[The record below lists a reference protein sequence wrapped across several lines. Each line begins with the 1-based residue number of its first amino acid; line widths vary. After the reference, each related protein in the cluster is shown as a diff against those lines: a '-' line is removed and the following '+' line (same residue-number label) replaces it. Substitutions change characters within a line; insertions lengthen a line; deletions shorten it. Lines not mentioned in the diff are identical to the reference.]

1 MTLPLIALDLAI
13 ALLGLYLTWQVWK
26 LRRTL
31 ANVAD
36 TVTSIERQTHR
47 VLTEA
52 PAVLAQGQHRTQQ
65 ARQLY
70 RQLERQLQRLQ
81 QMFALLGW
89 GRRLWRARSRLSSFE
104 GQSDRAGSTD

>member
-1 MTLPLIALDLAI
+1 MSLPLIALDLAI

-52 PAVLAQGQHRTQQ
+52 PAVLAKGQHRTRQ

-70 RQLERQLQRLQ
+70 QQLQQQLQ
-81 QMFALLGW
+81 QLQQIFTLLGW
-89 GRRLWRARSRLSSFE
+89 GRRLWRERSRLSSFE
-104 GQSDRAGSTD
+104 GQSDRARSSD